1 MARRL
6 LPWTW
11 VAIAVNVVTGVF
23 MVIDRPARAL
33 NGLTFPYKMIFI
45 VVATALAVWLSVALR
60 GDPDYWDRTPG
71 RRSSARVFG
80 AVTVL
85 LWIGVIVAGRW
96 IFYARGV

>member
-45 VVATALAVWLSVALR
+45 VVATALAAWFAVALR

-71 RRSSARVFG
+71 RRSSARVLG